1 MAKVCLGTRTAADAT
16 YLLRDLAVG
25 YWLSAELDTE
35 RVSTRYSRRVH
46 DTDGTVA
53 IVDNVDVDVTGGV
66 AVDATRHV
74 AVARLRRVDVDDAL
88 LAHRDRRADAIC
100 RQRQQDKE
108 ITAHCD
114 VTRRHRDTPLV
125 FCTNSVILKIM

>member
-1 MAKVCLGTRTAADAT
+1 MIKTCLRTRTAADVT
-16 YLLRDLAVG
+16 YLLCDLAVG
-25 YWLSAELDTE
+25 YWLTAELDTE

-53 IVDNVDVDVTGGV
+53 IVDDVDVDVTGGV

-88 LAHRDRRADAIC
+88 LAHRDRRADAIW

-114 VTRRHRDTPLV
+114 VTRHRDTPLV
-125 FCTNSVILKIM
+125 FFTNSVILVIM

>member
-1 MAKVCLGTRTAADAT
+1 MIKTCLCTRTAADVT

-25 YWLSAELDTE
+25 YWLTAELDTE

-53 IVDNVDVDVTGGV
+53 IVDDVDVDVTGGV

-88 LAHRDRRADAIC
+88 LAHRDRRADAIW
-100 RQRQQDKE
+100 RQR
-108 ITAHCD
+108 
-114 VTRRHRDTPLV
+114 
-125 FCTNSVILKIM
+125 